1 MIVVFL
7 LKKKDEDTSVKTA
20 LEERCGALNIQ
31 DCSIPRSRDDKSGYS
46 DTGSKHTENSSMSGD
61 NYARKP
67 KADSVTRWPANVV
80 IASSTVSKSMDTE
93 SGVSKGTGPR
103 SGEWGGKKF
112 GGEEHNDLRRGVWP
126 NDSGG
131 ASRFFKKVKK

>member
-20 LEERCGALNIQ
+20 LEEGCGALNIQ
-31 DCSIPRSRDDKSGYS
+31 DCSIPRSREDKSGWS
-46 DTGSKHTENSSMSGD
+46 VTGSEHSENSSMTGD
-61 NYARKP
+61 NYARAAQ
-67 KADSVTRWPANVV
+67 ADSVTRWPANVV

-93 SGVSKGTGPR
+93 SGISKGTGPR
-103 SGEWGGKKF
+103 SGEWGGHKF
-112 GGEEHNDLRRGVWP
+112 GGAEHNDPKRGVWP